1 MAALWLILGTWE
13 SDLRLLIFETGCPIC
28 DTFQELND
36 VKFFWYYQGLSDH
49 LWWRSITHHASR
61 STPVLTR
68 GRLWPPYCGSIV
80 KLTSHWLPRAVPGW
94 LDGPMPERSGTEMGV
109 IVAVSRG
116 GRRVRDRVRECVRV
130 WFGRS

>member
-1 MAALWLILGTWE
+1 MSNSFGTTKG
-13 SDLRLLIFETGCPIC
+13 SVT
-28 DTFQELND
+28 TFGG
-36 VKFFWYYQGLSDH
+36 VLS
-49 LWWRSITHHASR
+49 RITHHASR

>member
-1 MAALWLILGTWE
+1 M
-13 SDLRLLIFETGCPIC
+13 
-28 DTFQELND
+28 
-36 VKFFWYYQGLSDH
+36 
-49 LWWRSITHHASR
+49 
-61 STPVLTR
+61 
-68 GRLWPPYCGSIV
+68 
-80 KLTSHWLPRAVPGW
+80 PGW